1 MISCWKYPALGMVIP
16 KKKKKIQFN
25 LPSLKN
31 IVLLYHISPK
41 SHLVTT
47 YAIVV

>member
-1 MISCWKYPALGMVIP
+1 MISCWKYRALGMVIP
-16 KKKKKIQFN
+16 KKKKIQFN